1 MGPRGQPAQYTT
13 DAGRTLEV
21 DVVHARTALLG
32 LDVALE
38 PAPLRVVLVV
48 LLAVPDGVG
57 YERRADDVV
66 ARLGLRDVE
75 AVEDRVDLV
84 ALELR
89 VDAVLEQGVAR
100 GRLERRDAVV
110 GVARD
115 LDVAHVLGVGDLV
128 DERAALRREVVE
140 AGDVRLVDDEHGGL
154 VGEEGLDGVEELA
167 LGLDRVPAL
176 LGEIHEV

>member
-1 MGPRGQPAQYTT
+1 M
-13 DAGRTLEV
+13 
-21 DVVHARTALLG
+21 
-32 LDVALE
+32 
-38 PAPLRVVLVV
+38 
-48 LLAVPDGVG
+48 
-57 YERRADDVV
+57 
-66 ARLGLRDVE
+66 E

-115 LDVAHVLGVGDLV
+115 LDVAHALGVDDLV

-176 LGEIHEV
+176 LGEIHEVEDARLEVREGGDTLHLDVVHLLEGVVEDTGGVDHLPPHVAIVEMADEKGLGSEGVRLDIDVRARDLVQEG